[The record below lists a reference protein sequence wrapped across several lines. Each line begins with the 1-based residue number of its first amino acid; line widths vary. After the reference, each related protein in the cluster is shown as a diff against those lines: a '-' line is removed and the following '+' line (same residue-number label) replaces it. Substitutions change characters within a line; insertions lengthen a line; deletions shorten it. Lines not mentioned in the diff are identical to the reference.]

1 MTLEAVLAALH
12 IVAILTLVVFLTS
25 EVALCRTEWMNA
37 AVVQRLVRLDLIYGI
52 SAVVLLLTGLARLV
66 WGAKGMGWYVGQ
78 PLFHLKITLFV
89 LVALMSI
96 KPSLEFRRWRK
107 ALQADGSLPPEA
119 AVRST
124 RRWLMWQSHLIPVM
138 AVIAVFWAR
147 GW

>member
-25 EVALCRTEWMNA
+25 ETALCRSEWMNA
-37 AVVQRLVRLDLIYGI
+37 AVVQRLARLDLIYGI
-52 SAVVLLLTGLARLV
+52 VAAVLLLTGVARLV

-78 PLFHLKITLFV
+78 PLFHLKVTLFV

-96 KPSLEFRRWRK
+96 KPTLAFRRWAK
-107 ALQADGSLPPEA
+107 ALQADGSLPQEGE
-119 AVRST
+119 VRAT

>member
-25 EVALCRTEWMNA
+25 ETALCRSEWMNA
-37 AVVQRLVRLDLIYGI
+37 AVVRRLARLDLIYGI
-52 SAVVLLLTGLARLV
+52 SAGVLLLTGLARLV
-66 WGAKGMGWYVGQ
+66 WGAKGMGWYMSQ

-96 KPSLEFRRWRK
+96 KPTLAFRRWTK
-107 ALQADGSLPPEA
+107 ALQADGSLPQEGE
-119 AVRST
+119 VRAT